1 MKVLIQ
7 ESKLKSFI
15 DNQLGYDLSDRIDVI
30 DSWVGAPEKV
40 RYMFGSKDRFNWLL
54 NNFGPMYFFN
64 SPEERENYLVQYRRN
79 DEGEWN
85 WVINDYWNNPIDD
98 YDFMNTLGLNLGI
111 SVGQL
116 IKYYVE
122 D

>member
-15 DNQLGYDLSDRIDVI
+15 DNQLGYDLSDRIEVI

-40 RYMFGSKDRFNWLL
+40 RYMFGSKNQFINLL
-54 NNFGPMYFFN
+54 NYYGPMYFFN
-64 SPEERENYLVQYRRN
+64 SPEERENYLIQHRKN
-79 DEGEWN
+79 DKGEWY
-85 WVINDYWNNPIDD
+85 WDIKDYWNNPIDD

>member
-15 DNQLGYDLSDRIDVI
+15 NNQLGYDLSDRIDVI
-30 DSWVGAPEKV
+30 DSWEGAPQKV
-40 RYMFGSKDRFNWLL
+40 RYMFRSKENFNWLL
-54 NNFGPMYFFN
+54 NHYGPMYFFN
-64 SPEERENYLVQYRRN
+64 SPEERENYLLQYRRN
-79 DEGEWN
+79 DEGDFW
-85 WVINDYWNNPIDD
+85 WDIKDYWNNQIDE
-98 YDFMNTLGLNLGI
+98 YDFMDTLGLNLGI

-116 IKYYVE
+116 MKYYVE

>member
-30 DSWVGAPEKV
+30 DSWEGAPIDV
-40 RYMFGSKDRFNWLL
+40 RYMFPSKESFTKLL
-54 NNFGPMYFFN
+54 NYNGPMYFFH
-64 SPEERENYLVQYRRN
+64 SPEVSKKFLVQHRRN
-79 DEGEWN
+79 DDGEYYWD
-85 WVINDYWNNPIDD
+85 IRDYTSYPVDE
-98 YDFMNTLGLNLGI
+98 YDFMNTFGLNLGL